1 MMMFNPI
8 HNLPRR
14 APSPKISPALLAL
27 MVLCGLLASA
37 SPALAQSADDLRLED
52 APAAED
58 ASDDEAQPDDAAESS
73 NNEPGVRPAPTAE
86 DRQQQASE
94 SVARQLQT
102 SANTVTLYQLAEEMV
117 DEAISDIADLNPTA
131 VAPVA
136 VRNLDVS
143 PNLSI
148 HFGDFVQSTFI
159 SSVANLTD
167 IRIKRCI
174 ACRAMRSRVEGDD
187 WVVSLGL
194 TEHEDLRREAERLGV
209 KTYLDLRF
217 HFFPEANVAAMQL
230 EIFRA
235 DDGAILWSQTYRS
248 DATSA
253 AILRSGD
260 RVVSRAERVREL
272 ERKVEERP
280 YYGHTLYLGMSTIPY
295 DGPAGAI
302 TGAAIGYRLYERF
315 GEDRRYLFGVGAEG
329 FANFSDANGLLGA
342 FVGATFQRELLP
354 PNLNSI
360 ELRTGPTVGGFFA
373 GSEGNSFAVEWGLDA
388 VLQFRLGAGLSLM
401 YFLPTEYAGYD
412 LGGFGFKARA
422 SFNW

>member
-1 MMMFNPI
+1 MMMLNSRQ
-8 HNLPRR
+8 NLPRR
-14 APSPKISPALLAL
+14 APASVTLALLT
-27 MVLCGLLASA
+27 LCGLLAIA
-37 SPALAQSADDLRLED
+37 SPAWAQSADELRLDD
-52 APAAED
+52 APASED
-58 ASDDEAQPDDAAESS
+58 TSGDEAAQGDDATEPSS
-73 NNEPGVRPAPTAE
+73 NEARVRPAPTAE
-86 DRQQQASE
+86 DRQRQASE

-102 SANTVTLYQLAEEMV
+102 SANSVTLYQLAEEMV
-117 DEAISDIADLNPTA
+117 DEALSDIADLNPSV

-143 PNLSI
+143 PNLSM
-148 HFGDFVQSTFI
+148 HFGDFVQSTFV
-159 SSVANLTD
+159 SAVANLTD
-167 IRIKRCI
+167 IRIKRCV

-248 DATSA
+248 DATTA

-260 RVVSRAERVREL
+260 RVVGRAERVREL
-272 ERKVEERP
+272 ERKSEERP
-280 YYGHTLYLGMSTIPY
+280 YYGHILYLGMSTIPY
-295 DGPAGAI
+295 DGPAGPI
-302 TGAAIGYRLYERF
+302 TGAALGYRLYERF

-354 PNLNSI
+354 PNLNSLK
-360 ELRTGPTVGGFFA
+360 LRTGPTVGGFFA
-373 GSEGNSFAVEWGLDA
+373 GSEGNSFSAEWGLDA
-388 VLQFRLGAGLSLM
+388 VLQFRLGAGISLM

>member
-1 MMMFNPI
+1 MMMLIPI

-14 APSPKISPALLAL
+14 APASITLAL
-27 MVLCGLLASA
+27 VALCGLLAIA
-37 SPALAQSADDLRLED
+37 SPAWAQSADELRLDD
-52 APAAED
+52 APASEDTSGDEAEQGDDAD
-58 ASDDEAQPDDAAESS
+58 ASG
-73 NNEPGVRPAPTAE
+73 NEPVRRAAPTAE
-86 DRQQQASE
+86 DRQRQASE

-102 SANTVTLYQLAEEMV
+102 SANSVTLYQLAEEMV
-117 DEAISDIADLNPTA
+117 DEALSDIADLNPSV

-143 PNLSI
+143 PNLSM
-148 HFGDFVQSTFI
+148 HFGDFVQSTFV
-159 SSVANLTD
+159 SAVANLTD
-167 IRIKRCI
+167 IRIKRCV

-194 TEHEDLRREAERLGV
+194 TEHDDLRREAERLGV

-230 EIFRA
+230 ELFRA

-248 DATSA
+248 DATTA

-260 RVVSRAERVREL
+260 RVVGRAERVREL
-272 ERKVEERP
+272 ERKIEERP
-280 YYGHTLYLGMSTIPY
+280 YYGHILYVGMSTIPY

-302 TGAAIGYRLYERF
+302 TGAALGYRLYERF

-354 PNLNSI
+354 PNLNSLK
-360 ELRTGPTVGGFFA
+360 LRTGPTVGGFFA
-373 GSEGNSFAVEWGLDA
+373 GSEGNSFSAEWGLDA
-388 VLQFRLGAGLSLM
+388 VLQFRLGAGISLM